1 MMGGKSSSFPL
12 CSQAWPI
19 ASVEAGCRKS
29 TKGGSGAHQ
38 IQFVAVLVC
47 QSWPV
52 LHVLVRCCCNQAEAC
67 LLLSQKDYVAHPSW
81 GIVVVFQSV
90 PLREA
95 PQGYQ
100 VSNEC
105 SFCICEWRA
114 CCFVKRFVGMQ

>member
-1 MMGGKSSSFPL
+1 M
-12 CSQAWPI
+12 
-19 ASVEAGCRKS
+19 
-29 TKGGSGAHQ
+29 KGGSGAHQ

-52 LHVLVRCCCNQAEAC
+52 LHVLVRFCCNQAEAC

-95 PQGYQ
+95 HSGL
-100 VSNEC
+100 S
-105 SFCICEWRA
+105 S
-114 CCFVKRFVGMQ
+114 K